1 VSQIVEESGE
11 GSQPQSGSAPSPH
24 AEAVPGPL
32 PDTGPLPGADP
43 FPPAQPRS
51 RPPSGP
57 TRRER
62 RQQVR
67 KTRVVVRRVG
77 PISVLKL
84 SLIFY
89 FCLMLIV
96 FGGLLIL
103 YGIMSATGA
112 IDKTAEVIGK
122 LGFANAQGTFEI
134 NGSWLFTRMF
144 VGGCGM
150 VVVAAIINLLV
161 AFLYN
166 LLADVLGGLEVTL
179 AEKRIR

>member
-1 VSQIVEESGE
+1 MSQIVEESGE
-11 GSQPQSGSAPSPH
+11 GSQRAQGVV

-32 PDTGPLPGADP
+32 PDAGPLPGADP
-43 FPPAQPRS
+43 FPPARPRP
-51 RPPSGP
+51 REPS
-57 TRRER
+57 RRER
-62 RQQVR
+62 RLQVR
-67 KTRVVVRRVG
+67 KTRVVIRRVG
-77 PISVLKL
+77 PISALKL

-112 IDKTAEVIGK
+112 IDKAAEVIGT
-122 LGFANAQGTFEI
+122 LGFGTPQGEFEI

-144 VGGCGM
+144 FAGCGM
-150 VVVAAIINLLV
+150 VVVAALINLLV

-166 LLADVLGGLEVTL
+166 LLADVVGGLEVTL

>member
-1 VSQIVEESGE
+1 M
-11 GSQPQSGSAPSPH
+11 
-24 AEAVPGPL
+24 PGPL
-32 PDTGPLPGADP
+32 PDAGPLPGIDP
-43 FPPAQPRS
+43 FAPTES
-51 RPPSGP
+51 RPPSPSGSS
-57 TRRER
+57 RRER

-112 IDKTAEVIGK
+112 IDKTAEVIGT
-122 LGFANAQGTFEI
+122 LGFGNAQGAFEI
-134 NGSWLFTRMF
+134 NGSWLFTRLF
-144 VGGCGM
+144 IAGCGM
-150 VVVAAIINLLV
+150 VVAAAIINLLV

-166 LLADVLGGLEVTL
+166 LLADVVGGLEVTL
-179 AEKRIR
+179 AEKRTR

>member
-11 GSQPQSGSAPSPH
+11 GSQQASPSVA

-32 PDTGPLPGADP
+32 PDAGPLPGSDP
-43 FPPAQPRS
+43 FPPAQPR
-51 RPPSGP
+51 PQEPS
-57 TRRER
+57 RRER

-67 KTRVVVRRVG
+67 KTRVVVRHVG

-112 IDKTAEVIGK
+112 IDKTAEVIGT
-122 LGFANAQGTFEI
+122 LGFGNPQGVFEI

-144 VGGCGM
+144 FAGCGM
-150 VVVAAIINLLV
+150 VVVAALINLLV

-166 LLADVLGGLEVTL
+166 LLADVVGGLEVTL

>member
-1 VSQIVEESGE
+1 
-11 GSQPQSGSAPSPH
+11 
-24 AEAVPGPL
+24 
-32 PDTGPLPGADP
+32 
-43 FPPAQPRS
+43 
-51 RPPSGP
+51 
-57 TRRER
+57 
-62 RQQVR
+62 
-67 KTRVVVRRVG
+67 
-77 PISVLKL
+77 
-84 SLIFY
+84 
-89 FCLMLIV
+89 V

-112 IDKTAEVIGK
+112 IDKTAEVIGN
-122 LGFANAQGTFEI
+122 LGFATAQGTFEI

-144 VGGCGM
+144 VAGCGM